1 MVDMLLE
8 PASSDLTTFRFHSFY
23 RTQVYLG
30 SDLWVRVPETMSPCV
45 DLTDVTLVDED
56 TKSIPTDDVKGQ
68 SLVMCAAQCALI
80 VMKAMGQLQATLY
93 IVCLQYC

>member
-45 DLTDVTLVDED
+45 DLTDVTLSDAD
-56 TKSIPTDDVKGQ
+56 TNSIQTDDAN
-68 SLVMCAAQCALI
+68 L
-80 VMKAMGQLQATLY
+80 
-93 IVCLQYC
+93 

>member
-45 DLTDVTLVDED
+45 DLTDVTLADAD
-56 TKSIPTDDVKGQ
+56 SNSIQTDNAN
-68 SLVMCAAQCALI
+68 L
-80 VMKAMGQLQATLY
+80 
-93 IVCLQYC
+93 